1 MFKKLSV
8 RLSLAIIIVMVLVL
22 GLFTAYLVRDRS
34 RQLQQSIMD
43 KGISAAQ
50 TGATVMGKMFDTIID
65 NDFFTV
71 AEVFDS
77 TLVPIELPEKIVRGY
92 VDISDEQRRAIQ
104 KFHYAT
110 GLDSY
115 LDNAISEIQDQF
127 LEDPQVSYAVLIDVH
142 GYLPSHNSVYS
153 QKLIGKYEH
162 DLNYNRTKRI
172 FQDDVAMQAARNQD
186 KACLRQIYHR
196 DTGEVMWDFSSPV
209 PVKGKHW
216 GVFRVGFSLED
227 TRKSIAALQWKIIL
241 LMGVLLIVLILV
253 VSRITN
259 VMMRPLGQLNT
270 GVQQVAR
277 GDLSYQQKVTSNDE
291 VGDLARAF
299 NTMVCDLK
307 KYIKDLTETTAAKEK
322 IESELKIAHDI
333 QMGILPKI
341 FPAFPDRKEIDIHA
355 VITPAREVGGDFFDF
370 FFIDDHHL
378 CFTIGDVSGKG
389 VPASLFMA
397 VTITMLRA
405 KTGPGMMP
413 DQILNRTNIDLSA
426 DNENC
431 MFVTIFCG
439 ILDIRTGE
447 LAYSNG
453 GHNIPYLLHRNGMV
467 DPLENTATMALGVN
481 PDFQYQ
487 TKKVQLRVNDGIFLY
502 TDGVTEALSEE
513 KEMFSED
520 RLENMLESACRCSA
534 EEINRQIE
542 ENLRKFIAAEP
553 QFDDITLITLKY
565 FGVKNGADEGST
577 NPPLS
582 STMAL

>member
-209 PVKGKHW
+209 LVKGKHW

-227 TRKSIAALQWKIIL
+227 TRESIAALQWKIIL

-277 GDLSYQQKVTSNDE
+277 GDLSSQQKVTSNDE

-513 KEMFSED
+513 KEMFSEE
-520 RLENMLESACRCSA
+520 RLEKMLESACRFSA

-542 ENLRKFIAAEP
+542 ENLRQFIADEP

-565 FGVKNGADEGST
+565 FGVKNGAGSR
-577 NPPLS
+577 NNHE
-582 STMAL
+582 